1 MIVVGLV
8 LVVLLL
14 ALAAVVLGVMRET
27 VILRG
32 DVKALSSLITHPPA
46 PSFLGEALPAPA
58 ARQLPVLAHR
68 GASDENRPGESH
80 ILAFLSPDCSG
91 CSGLVSDIASAIEA
105 GDLSADRV
113 AESISFLVASYEV
126 EEPAVARSARAL
138 GVVLIDRNAE
148 LGKACEVRHT
158 PMLMQ
163 IRLPDAIVV
172 DYSVGGGIEWI
183 QKILQPRMPVSL
195 S

>member
-8 LVVLLL
+8 SVVLLL

-32 DVKALSSLITHPPA
+32 DVRALSSLITHPPA

-58 ARQLPVLAHR
+58 AHQLSALAR
-68 GASDENRPGESH
+68 DAASDHHGESH

-91 CSGLVSDIASAIEA
+91 CSGLVAEIAAAIEV
-105 GDLSADRV
+105 GTLSADRV
-113 AESISFLVASYEV
+113 EESISFLVASYEV
-126 EEPAVARSARAL
+126 EEPSVARAARGL
-138 GVVLIDRNAE
+138 GAVLIDQNAE
-148 LGKACEVRHT
+148 MGKVCEVRHT
-158 PMLMQ
+158 PTLMQ

-183 QKILQPRMPVSL
+183 QKILQPRTETSVRL